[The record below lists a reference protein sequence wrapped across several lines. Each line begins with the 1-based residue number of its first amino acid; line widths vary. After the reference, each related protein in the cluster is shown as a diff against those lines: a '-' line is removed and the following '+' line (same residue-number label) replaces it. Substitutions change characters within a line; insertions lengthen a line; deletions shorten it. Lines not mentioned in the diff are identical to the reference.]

1 MAKSRATI
9 KKRPGLLRIKSVSSL
24 KDQEFLSLFLSPLKS
39 SSIRVS
45 RYP

>member
-24 KDQEFLSLFLSPLKS
+24 KDQEFLSLSPLKS